1 MFQEWGVLKNE
12 EIERLK
18 KEDLLEDKV
27 RIRVHYLKDPT
38 GEINTLITAENKIG
52 NKRIVIPLTPNII
65 NAKTESEAYDKVNV
79 FLNLKQFGIGKDDVK
94 KHLKE
99 LEPGDMKTFYF
110 TVDKEL
116 VEPMIYTIVDFYE
129 KEIVQKEK
137 KEEEKIKPGF

>member
-65 NAKTESEAYDKVNV
+65 NAKTES
-79 FLNLKQFGIGKDDVK
+79 
-94 KHLKE
+94 
-99 LEPGDMKTFYF
+99 
-110 TVDKEL
+110 
-116 VEPMIYTIVDFYE
+116 
-129 KEIVQKEK
+129 
-137 KEEEKIKPGF
+137 